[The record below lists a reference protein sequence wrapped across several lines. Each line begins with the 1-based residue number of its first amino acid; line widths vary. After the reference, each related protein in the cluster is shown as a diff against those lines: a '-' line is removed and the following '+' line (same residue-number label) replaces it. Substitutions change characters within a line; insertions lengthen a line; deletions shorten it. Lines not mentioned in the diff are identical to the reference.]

1 MRLLID
7 TNVYLEFFLKRENYD
22 SVFGFF
28 QYVARRNT
36 QTCVS
41 AMSLRDFGYIMHKY
55 LHDNDLTKKLQLK
68 VYEMTS
74 KVINTSADAAIES
87 LYSEAA
93 DYEDSLQTVAA
104 EESMCDAIVTFN
116 KKDFENSK
124 LPVFTPNE
132 LIQIWNK
139 CDWCPVIKKQAH
151 LSACFYYSNLN

>member
-7 TNVYLEFFLKRENYD
+7 TNVYLEFFLKRENCD
-22 SVFGFF
+22 SVFAFF
-28 QYVARRNT
+28 QYAARRNN
-36 QTCVS
+36 QTFVS

-55 LHDNDLTKKLQLK
+55 LHDNNLTKKLQLK

-87 LYSEAA
+87 LYSEAT

-139 CDWCPVIKKQAH
+139 CD
-151 LSACFYYSNLN
+151 

>member
-22 SVFGFF
+22 SVFAFF
-28 QYVARRNT
+28 QYAARRNT

-41 AMSLRDFGYIMHKY
+41 AMSLRDFGYTMHKF

-87 LYSEAA
+87 LYSEAT

-116 KKDFENSK
+116 KKDDLMYLMPHIS
-124 LPVFTPNE
+124 
-132 LIQIWNK
+132 
-139 CDWCPVIKKQAH
+139 
-151 LSACFYYSNLN
+151 

>member
-22 SVFGFF
+22 AVFTFF
-28 QYVARRNT
+28 QYAAKRHN

-41 AMSLRDFGYIMHKY
+41 AMSLRDFGYTMNKY
-55 LHDNDLTKKLQLK
+55 LHDTNLTKRLQLK

-74 KVINTSADAAIES
+74 MVINTSADAAIES
-87 LYSEAA
+87 LYLETN

-116 KKDFENSK
+116 KKDFSNSK
-124 LPVFTPNE
+124 IPVFTPNE

-139 CDWCPVIKKQAH
+139 
-151 LSACFYYSNLN
+151 

>member
-22 SVFGFF
+22 AVFTFF
-28 QYVARRNT
+28 QYVAKRHN
-36 QTCVS
+36 QTYVS

-55 LHDNDLTKKLQLK
+55 LRDKNLTQKLQLK

-74 KVINTSADAAIES
+74 KVVNTSADAAIES
-87 LYSEAA
+87 LYSETT

-116 KKDFENSK
+116 KKDFEKSK
-124 LPVFTPNE
+124 IPVFTPNE
-132 LIQIWNK
+132 LIQIWNR
-139 CDWCPVIKKQAH
+139 CD
-151 LSACFYYSNLN
+151 